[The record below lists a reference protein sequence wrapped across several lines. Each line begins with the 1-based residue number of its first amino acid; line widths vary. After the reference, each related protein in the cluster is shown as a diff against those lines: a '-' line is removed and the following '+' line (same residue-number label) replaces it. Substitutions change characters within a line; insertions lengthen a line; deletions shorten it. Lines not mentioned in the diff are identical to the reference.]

1 MRLIGQLST
10 PHPVAARAPRSA
22 LLARAVLI
30 AIATGA
36 CTQTP
41 SRSTIGPAGG
51 VIASE
56 DDGFTMVLWPGALGG
71 YEDFEVVQTSE
82 APESFGAAYRV
93 TPNLALGID
102 AEIILRGNLP
112 MPTSL
117 ARVGALSEGAGDWRS
132 LPLDPQGI
140 DANDG
145 TVRGHDGQISLYY
158 AMLDGGDIGGTDT
171 IGMDTSST
179 TDDPTSDSGDPT
191 GPPVSF
197 AADVQPILDESC
209 SVPSSC
215 HGISAA
221 GSLDLETNAYE
232 NLVGV
237 AAHVD
242 GSLVRVIA
250 GNSDDSLL
258 MNKLDFAPPPNGG
271 LPMPTGGM
279 LPAPPIEL
287 IRAWIDQGCP
297 P

>member
-1 MRLIGQLST
+1 
-10 PHPVAARAPRSA
+10 
-22 LLARAVLI
+22 
-30 AIATGA
+30 
-36 CTQTP
+36 
-41 SRSTIGPAGG
+41 
-51 VIASE
+51 
-56 DDGFTMVLWPGALGG
+56 MVLWPGALGG
-71 YEDFEVVQTSE
+71 WEDFEVVQTSD
-82 APESFGAAYRV
+82 APESFGPAYRV

-117 ARVGALSEGAGDWRS
+117 ARVGALSDGADEWRS

-145 TVRGHDGQISLYY
+145 TVRGHDSQISPLYS
-158 AMLDGGDIGGTDT
+158 MLDEGDIGG
-171 IGMDTSST
+171 GESSST
-179 TDDPTSDSGDPT
+179 TDDPTTDSGDPT

-197 AADVQPILDESC
+197 AADVQPIFDASC

-221 GSLDLETNAYE
+221 GSLDLATNAYE

-237 AAHVD
+237 AAHID
-242 GSLVRVIA
+242 GNLVRVVA
-250 GNSDDSLL
+250 GNPDDSLL
-258 MNKLDFAPPPNGG
+258 MNKLDFAPPPTGG

-279 LPAPPIEL
+279 LPEGPLEIV
-287 IRAWIDQGCP
+287 RSWIAQGCP